1 LVESLSVMYKATKDP
16 KLLEVAFKQVDR
28 LRRWCKTTCGYAN
41 VQNVYSVDIEDKVQ
55 KKKKKKN
62 FFLNFLFLFLNFF
75 FI

>member
-41 VQNVYSVDIEDKVQ
+41 VQNVYSVDIEKKKK

-62 FFLNFLFLFLNFF
+62 FFLILYIYIFKF
-75 FI
+75 FIN